1 MVHLDSDKGCLCN
14 LPTDKAAAVMSQSA
28 VSVHRVLSQLLYHL
42 LIRNELWG
50 VERGRGK
57 EEGGKRKGGGGR
69 EGRGREEE
77 GRGREGGGRED

>member
-50 VERGRGK
+50 VERGRG
-57 EEGGKRKGGGGR
+57 R
-69 EGRGREEE
+69 EE
-77 GRGREGGGRED
+77 GR